1 MCTYFK
7 TETDVAQN
15 LIDDFFQTLTVRG
28 PFQKKK
34 KKKKGGYGIN
44 FLKKKKKKA
53 LYAELNKRVE
63 AATSS
68 YSATGEFLQ
77 YIYSVLVVKNHQK
90 IWSRYLFNE
99 FSITDIF

>member
-34 KKKKGGYGIN
+34 KKKMGVWDQFMKKKKKKKNWGYGIN
-44 FLKKKKKKA
+44 LLKKKKKSFVC
-53 LYAELNKRVE
+53 R
-63 AATSS
+63 T
-68 YSATGEFLQ
+68 
-77 YIYSVLVVKNHQK
+77 
-90 IWSRYLFNE
+90 
-99 FSITDIF
+99 

>member
-34 KKKKGGYGIN
+34 KKKKWGYGKN
-44 FLKKKKKKA
+44 FLKKKKK
-53 LYAELNKRVE
+53 
-63 AATSS
+63 
-68 YSATGEFLQ
+68 
-77 YIYSVLVVKNHQK
+77 
-90 IWSRYLFNE
+90 
-99 FSITDIF
+99 IFV

>member
-34 KKKKGGYGIN
+34 KKNGGMGSISE
-44 FLKKKKKKA
+44 KKKKKK
-53 LYAELNKRVE
+53 RFVCR
-63 AATSS
+63 T
-68 YSATGEFLQ
+68 
-77 YIYSVLVVKNHQK
+77 
-90 IWSRYLFNE
+90 
-99 FSITDIF
+99 

>member
-34 KKKKGGYGIN
+34 KKKKIGVWDQ
-44 FLKKKKKKA
+44 FLKKKKKK
-53 LYAELNKRVE
+53 
-63 AATSS
+63 S
-68 YSATGEFLQ
+68 FLC
-77 YIYSVLVVKNHQK
+77 
-90 IWSRYLFNE
+90 R
-99 FSITDIF
+99 T